1 MLLNGHIVGEQN
13 APGSFANRGFLVADG
28 VFESMRF
35 TDNRVPYL
43 GLHVARLHAA
53 LAAHGMDV
61 PDSLHESSLKE
72 SLEVWRQTWPFDGD
86 ARIRLT
92 AYREGKGKYTPDT
105 DDTSWVATVE
115 RMDTQGFS
123 LAPKGLD
130 VDIYQDMHKHVSPV
144 SRYKNI
150 ASTVYVHA
158 ARHARIQGWGDA
170 LILNADQKIIESSRS
185 NLFVVSNGVLYTP
198 SLDDGCV
205 GGIMRA
211 VLIRTALDHGV
222 KVYECTLTPQTLLQA
237 DELFLT
243 NAVRGIEWVASYKT
257 KRYFHS
263 IAENLTARIQD
274 DLTAT

>member
-13 APGSFANRGFLVADG
+13 APRAFANRGFLVADG

-105 DDTSWVATVE
+105 DDTSWVATVK

-170 LILNADQKIIESSRS
+170 
-185 NLFVVSNGVLYTP
+185 
-198 SLDDGCV
+198 
-205 GGIMRA
+205 
-211 VLIRTALDHGV
+211 
-222 KVYECTLTPQTLLQA
+222 
-237 DELFLT
+237 
-243 NAVRGIEWVASYKT
+243 
-257 KRYFHS
+257 
-263 IAENLTARIQD
+263 
-274 DLTAT
+274 